1 MPLLVIGYGNPLRE
15 DDGLGWRVA
24 EELQTC
30 RPEAAVLVCQQIT
43 PELAEPL
50 SRATHVAFVD
60 IAANQLPGALTVT
73 PVYPDTPTNANFT
86 HQMTPSTVLYL
97 AQVLYGNV
105 PEARLYTVG
114 GQAFGYGET
123 LSTKVAEALP
133 SLIGE
138 IEAWAAEAV

>member
-1 MPLLVIGYGNPLRE
+1 MPLLVIGYGNPLRG

-24 EELQTC
+24 EELQAR

-50 SRATHVAFVD
+50 SRATQAAFID
-60 IAANQLPGALTVT
+60 IAADQQPGTFTIT
-73 PVYPDTPTNANFT
+73 PLRPEIPKNANFT
-86 HQMTPSTVLYL
+86 HQMTPGTLLYL

-123 LSTKVAEALP
+123 LSAEVAEAVP

-138 IEAWAAEAV
+138 IEAWAAEVV

>member
-1 MPLLVIGYGNPLRE
+1 MSLLVIGYGNPLRG

-24 EELQTC
+24 EEWQAR
-30 RPEAAVLVCQQIT
+30 RPKAAVLVCQQLT

-50 SRATHVAFVD
+50 SRAARAAFID
-60 IAANQLPGALTVT
+60 IAADQRPGALTVT
-73 PVYPDTPTNANFT
+73 PLHPAIPKNASFT
-86 HQMTPSTVLYL
+86 HQMTPGTLLYL

-123 LSTKVAEALP
+123 LSAEVAEAMS

-138 IEAWAAEAV
+138 IEAWAAEAM